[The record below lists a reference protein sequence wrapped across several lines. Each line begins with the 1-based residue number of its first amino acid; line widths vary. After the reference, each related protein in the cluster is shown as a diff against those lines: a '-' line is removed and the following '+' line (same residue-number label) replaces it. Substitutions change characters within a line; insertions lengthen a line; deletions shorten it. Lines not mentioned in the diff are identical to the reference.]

1 MQVFHCYITT
11 LGAEQTG
18 RRAQRWT
25 AERSEPTGARVRS
38 SCVGEWNEGRSQGHP
53 ARATLHNRESPGRAQ
68 DGKLREHEYQPC
80 TKPRY
85 SPVLKPA
92 AGAPVRSTLKKRVT

>member
-1 MQVFHCYITT
+1 MDGRAIRADRRARSFELRGRV
-11 LGAEQTG
+11 E
-18 RRAQRWT
+18 RRAQ
-25 AERSEPTGARVRS
+25 PGAPGQS
-38 SCVGEWNEGRSQGHP
+38 NAP
-53 ARATLHNRESPGRAQ
+53 HNRESPGRAQ